1 MNSASTGE
9 RVCRV
14 AAAALIGAVLILVIN
29 APRNDGKLRA
39 RIESLKLSEELQ
51 PGEMLPPIEV
61 PIVFPQPGSV
71 RIPQPDTD
79 VLVMFYSGEC
89 PLCRDAWR
97 TWNTIADTAPKLRNL
112 QMLAISVLDEESTQ
126 KDLARRESRTAVG
139 LFVHTAKARAYKISK
154 LPAIVYIRNGTVV
167 EAWYGAVGQEQESC
181 ILQRI
186 AGNGNPPARA
196 P

>member
-29 APRNDGKLRA
+29 APRNDGKLKA

-97 TWNTIADTAPKLRNL
+97 TWNTIADTRRSCETCRCSRFQCSMRNPLRR
-112 QMLAISVLDEESTQ
+112 IWHDV
-126 KDLARRESRTAVG
+126 
-139 LFVHTAKARAYKISK
+139 RAG
-154 LPAIVYIRNGTVV
+154 PQWAC
-167 EAWYGAVGQEQESC
+167 SC
-181 ILQRI
+181 TRQRLGI
-186 AGNGNPPARA
+186 
-196 P
+196 